1 MKFNT
6 SLIAVAL
13 TIASSSA
20 LANQVFNEATDL
32 PITKNFGL
40 FVLQD
45 LGSFTDTIKF
55 GLVSSTTITAVN
67 VSNVIPNDSSST
79 YDWHISD
86 AWVQLY
92 DVTNTAI
99 GSRWAYDGNTGLVDH
114 NYTLNQGSYYF
125 KVTGVADGTG
135 LKFNNVTTYGNYTF
149 AVTAIPEPESFAMI
163 LAGISLIG
171 LVISRRKV

>member
-13 TIASSSA
+13 TIATSSA
-20 LANQVFNEATDL
+20 LADQVFNEATDL

-45 LGSFTDTIKF
+45 LGSFTDTINF
-55 GLVSSTTITAVN
+55 GLVSSSTIKAVS
-67 VSNVIPNDSSST
+67 VSNVIPNT
-79 YDWHISD
+79 NVNTHDWHISN

-92 DVTNTAI
+92 DATNTAI
-99 GSRWAYDGNTGLVDH
+99 GSSWAYDGDTGLVDH
-114 NYTLNQGSYYF
+114 NYNLDQGSYYF
-125 KVTGVADGTG
+125 KVTGVADGNG

-149 AVTAIPEPESFAMI
+149 AVTSVPEPESFAMI
-163 LAGISLIG
+163 MAGISLMG
-171 LVISRRKV
+171 LVISRRRA